1 MSELRRLLGP
11 EAFDN
16 LREVAGGTRIRIPK
30 HYGRPPGGG
39 WDSSRSL
46 NRLVGESLALLLV
59 FHFGGSVINVPK
71 ASNST
76 FDRAKLRR
84 IVNRPLSANRIA
96 RLAGCDRR
104 TVEKYRQR
112 NSLGKERRNGE

>member
-71 ASNST
+71 AS
-76 FDRAKLRR
+76 